1 MKAARKA
8 ILIYIFLNPLLTFV
22 LSQLF
27 SLNFITTL
35 VFYYVLPSLAL
46 MSVSDK
52 KTIIKAGLFSFLSG
66 VVIGLALDY
75 IFTYSGSW
83 WVNDTIFNFRFL
95 NIVPIED
102 ILWGFLNIFLV
113 VMFYEV
119 FLEMDRNQNRRS
131 KQHYMWALGLI
142 TLTLFSLAYIFQPQ
156 LLNIPHFYILGG
168 VILLIIP
175 SLIFFIRFKKP
186 LKKIF
191 LTSLYFF
198 YLSLLFELGAVNLG
212 HWGFYADNYLMVLS
226 LGNIRV
232 PFEEL
237 FFYVTILASSML
249 VYYEYFFDDR
259 R

>member
-1 MKAARKA
+1 MKAQRK
-8 ILIYIFLNPLLTFV
+8 ILLIYIFLNPLLTFV
-22 LSQLF
+22 LSQIF
-27 SLNFITTL
+27 KLNFLSTL
-35 VFYYVLPSLAL
+35 VFYYVLPSLFL
-46 MSVSDK
+46 ITLTDK
-52 KTIIKAGLFSFLSG
+52 KTVIKAALFSFVSG
-66 VVIGLALDY
+66 VLIGLALDY

-83 WVNDTIFNFRFL
+83 WVNDTVFNFRFL

-119 FLEMDRNQNRRS
+119 FLEMDARQNRNP
-131 KQHYMWALGLI
+131 KQHYMWALALI
-142 TLTLFSLAYIFQPQ
+142 TLTLFSLAYILNPQ
-156 LLNIPHFYILGG
+156 LLNIPHFYIYGG
-168 VILLIIP
+168 VTLLIIP
-175 SLIFFIRFKKP
+175 SLIFFIRFKRP
-186 LKKIF
+186 VKKIF
-191 LTSLYFF
+191 LTALYFF

-212 HWGFYADNYLMVLS
+212 HWGFYADNYLMVLTI
-226 LGNIRV
+226 GNIRV